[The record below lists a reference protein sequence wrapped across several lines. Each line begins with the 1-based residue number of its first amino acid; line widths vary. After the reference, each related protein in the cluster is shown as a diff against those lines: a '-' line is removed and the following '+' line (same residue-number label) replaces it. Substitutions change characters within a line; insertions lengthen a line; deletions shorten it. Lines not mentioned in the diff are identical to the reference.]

1 MNAKVRN
8 DPTNKDFKL
17 KKNNYTPEK
26 LKELILLKIK
36 SIMDKLAKERRYIDG
51 PNKVLNL

>member
-1 MNAKVRN
+1 VFSV
-8 DPTNKDFKL
+8 TTIKL
-17 KKNNYTPEK
+17 KKNHYTPEK

-36 SIMDKLAKERRYIDG
+36 SIMGKLAKERRYIDG